1 MDKNPFIDKLRLYRG
16 QPYEVTDKITIRIP
30 TLGEICDYGENQY
43 YSMAN
48 TLCSV
53 GIDLCWQLEEIGIEF
68 DKITDYD
75 LFSQILCNNFTS
87 EQTKILFGDKVDF
100 SKMRRYR
107 NKETDTVSLIQK
119 NLISIPLIT
128 EDGNKIIC
136 EIPVSSCIDVVE
148 TYGDQLAKVRYQDKT
163 GIIVSE
169 YIGTNENNHAFIFDN
184 QSLGDLPLIGKYE
197 CFEIDEQ
204 AYYKLVACLRA
215 MHNFKRDDR
224 VAGTKSCRAAFI
236 EDAKM
241 EYEAKLLEPRKS
253 ILLPLI
259 SSLVNME
266 GFKHNERDVFDMNI
280 FAFMDSVKRIPKIK
294 NAILLLQSG
303 YSGFGIDLKKV
314 KSTEIDYM
322 GELD

>member
-1 MDKNPFIDKLRLYRG
+1 MNKNPEIDKLRLYRG
-16 QPYEVTDKITIRIP
+16 MPYQVTDKITIRVPI
-30 TLGEICDYGENQY
+30 LGEICDYGEGKY

-53 GIDLCWQLEEIGIEF
+53 GIDMCWQLEENGVKF
-68 DKITDYD
+68 DEISDFD
-75 LFSQILCNNFTS
+75 LFSQFLCGNFTT
-87 EQTKILFGDKVDF
+87 EQTSILFGDKLDF
-100 SKMRRYR
+100 SKMRLYQ
-107 NKETDTVSLIQK
+107 NKETEKVSLIQK
-119 NLISIPLIT
+119 NLISIPLIN
-128 EDGNKIIC
+128 ELANGIVCD
-136 EIPVSSCIDVVE
+136 IPVNSTVDVID
-148 TYGDQLAKVRYQDKT
+148 TYGDELARVKYLGKT
-163 GIIVSE
+163 GVILSHYV
-169 YIGTNENNHAFIFDN
+169 GVNEDNHTFIFDN
-184 QSLGDLPLIGKYE
+184 PELWNLPNNGKYD
-197 CFEIDEQ
+197 CTEIDEQ
-204 AYYKLVACLRA
+204 TYYKLVSCLRA

-314 KSTEIDYM
+314 KGTEIDYM